1 MISHCRYALFNEPEE
16 SVKTDRSVGPMGAT
30 QTPTERSKGQ
40 WQSCNCSVRP
50 DCCGRGSAPGVT
62 NGTLEPN
69 CNTTS
74 VVGPP
79 NHSGCPTSSIRFQI
93 PGDVTVQ
100 LRPSGGSGVW
110 HGLTTNTNTFSHARR
125 CTNKEKNRKK
135 KPPKKYR
142 QMDKWTHT
150 FTRVN
155 VQPSLLGSVTVTEM
169 GSQGQSQP
177 APVSDWTWMR
187 VYKSCFTLQMGGGLS
202 WNIITYILGDA
213 IPIKSNIWREWDQL
227 SSSS

>member
-16 SVKTDRSVGPMGAT
+16 SVKTDRSVGPMGAI

-69 CNTTS
+69 CNTSS

-125 CTNKEKNRKK
+125 CTNKEKNRRKK
-135 KPPKKYR
+135 TTKKIQTDG
-142 QMDKWTHT
+142 QMNTYFHAGECAAQAPGLCDCYWDGVTRSITASPGVRLDLDESLQELFHTADGGWT
-150 FTRVN
+150 
-155 VQPSLLGSVTVTEM
+155 LLEYNHLY
-169 GSQGQSQP
+169 
-177 APVSDWTWMR
+177 TWW
-187 VYKSCFTLQMGGGLS
+187 CH
-202 WNIITYILGDA
+202 
-213 IPIKSNIWREWDQL
+213 SNKE
-227 SSSS
+227 